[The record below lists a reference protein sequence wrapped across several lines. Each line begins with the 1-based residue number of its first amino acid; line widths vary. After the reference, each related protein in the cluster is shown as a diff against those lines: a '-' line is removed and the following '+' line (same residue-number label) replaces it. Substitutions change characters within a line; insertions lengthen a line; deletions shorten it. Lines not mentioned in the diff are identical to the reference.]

1 MISEDIEE
9 SGSQCVTKL
18 RLDPFQPGCAAF
30 TFVKDWDLNC
40 FLKSERGEES
50 EFVGAIS
57 GTLTPCTDLDRERPR
72 QSLTGRKNR

>member
-1 MISEDIEE
+1 MTVTYGISH
-9 SGSQCVTKL
+9 L
-18 RLDPFQPGCAAF
+18 QPGCAAF

-72 QSLTGRKNR
+72 QSLTGRKEPNLCFQFIF

>member
-1 MISEDIEE
+1 MTIYS
-9 SGSQCVTKL
+9 S
-18 RLDPFQPGCAAF
+18 QPGCAAF

-72 QSLTGRKNR
+72 QSLTGRNQFSGCSNGSWTT

>member
-1 MISEDIEE
+1 MI
-9 SGSQCVTKL
+9 VTYGNSHL
-18 RLDPFQPGCAAF
+18 QPGCAAF

-72 QSLTGRKNR
+72 QRLTGGKEAIFCFQFIF